1 MTTPRYP
8 HPDLSSLPE
17 DIRARIL
24 EVQEKAGFI
33 PNVFL
38 AFARRPAEWRAFFAY
53 HDALML
59 KEEGSIDKLELD
71 LYIRWLNQLKAT
83 ATPLSAIVHVNTPPS
98 ICAERIKQLFV
109 LTTVTAHWF
118 VERGFVEAGVD
129 ALPRV
134 RRENYN
140 PQRRS
145 KVLVKRL

>member
-1 MTTPRYP
+1 VIMGCAAFYP
-8 HPDLSSLPE
+8 YPEEQMAELACLAVMAEYRRHGYGEQILSYVE
-17 DIRARIL
+17 TRAR
-24 EVQEKAGFI
+24 
-33 PNVFL
+33 
-38 AFARRPAEWRAFFAY
+38 
-53 HDALML
+53 
-59 KEEGSIDKLELD
+59 
-71 LYIRWLNQLKAT
+71 
-83 ATPLSAIVHVNTPPS
+83 
-98 ICAERIKQLFV
+98 AERIKQLFV